1 MPYTP
6 PSGIG
11 WGTEVYRATFFPIR
25 SDGGIDAPD
34 YPVAAETPY
43 EGLEFVGPKS
53 LALNLGAPR
62 TVVNISQGAVQDT
75 IYLPSIDAKTAE
87 FHVSYIDLE
96 TFATLGSVLTRTVG
110 GGKGMPMGTDKQG
123 LEISGTFMISQLAW
137 HNEDGVEAWHNY
149 LIPRAKAIVQWP
161 SFNDAAIDVTIAL
174 SLSSSR
180 KHVWG
185 QTLTENTDGATK
197 MHAWDHQTF
206 ERFNIVAWLADGSED
221 VFLFPADKQPLEEN
235 IADTLTLWDY
245 AAGTQISSGFT
256 PAAANVD
263 FVSPPAADKLIIALY
278 EY

>member
-11 WGTEVYRATFFPIR
+11 WGTDVYRAVFFPIR
-25 SDGGIDAPD
+25 SDGGIDAPE

-43 EGLEFVGPKS
+43 EGLEFAGPKS
-53 LALNLGAPR
+53 LTLNLGAPR

-87 FHVSYIDLE
+87 FHVSYVDQV
-96 TFATLGSVLTRTVG
+96 TFAVLGDVKSRVIG
-110 GGKGMPMGTDKQG
+110 GGRGMPMGTDKQG

-137 HNEDGVEAWHNY
+137 HDGDGVEAWHNY
-149 LIPRAKAIVQWP
+149 LIPRTKAIVQWP

-174 SLSSSR
+174 SLSSSS
-180 KHVWG
+180 KHIWG
-185 QTLTENTDGATK
+185 QALSEANDGATK

-206 ERFNIVAWLADGSED
+206 ERFNIVAWLADGAETT
-221 VFLFPADKQPLEEN
+221 FLLPTDKPALAN
-235 IADTLTLWDY
+235 FADTFTLWDY
-245 AAGTQISSGFT
+245 SAGTEITAGITKSETDVVFGVAPT
-256 PAAANVD
+256 
-263 FVSPPAADKLIIALY
+263 ADKLIIGLY